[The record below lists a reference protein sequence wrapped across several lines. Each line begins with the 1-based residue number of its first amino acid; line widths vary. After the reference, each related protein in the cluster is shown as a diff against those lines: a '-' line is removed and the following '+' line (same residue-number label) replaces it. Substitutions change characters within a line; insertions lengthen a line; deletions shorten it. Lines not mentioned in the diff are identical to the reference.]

1 RGGEGSVGVPDL
13 RQGLEAGRRRALGRA
28 LPAHAAL
35 RAARRGRQLALQA
48 ARRRARL
55 ERLRAAH
62 ELLDEVHA
70 RGRGRVV
77 LHGPDGGLRRLQGRS
92 HRRLRAGQPSAPDR
106 PARDTVDRQ
115 VQLRGRRSRGVGPG
129 PAQLRAGRL
138 PRLSRGPA
146 AELARRP
153 VPHRRP
159 NPPDD
164 RDRADLRRGGRGGV
178 AAMQIRALD
187 ESDWPAVSAVYA
199 EGIAT
204 GHATF
209 ETEVPS
215 WEAWDAAHGPLRLV
229 AEIGG
234 EVVGW
239 TALSPYS
246 PRRCYRGVAEES
258 VYVGAAARGRGVG
271 RLLLGALVARSEED
285 GIWTLL
291 AGVFPENEASL
302 ALHASAGF
310 RVLGRHERLGEL
322 DGV

>member
-1 RGGEGSVGVPDL
+1 
-13 RQGLEAGRRRALGRA
+13 
-28 LPAHAAL
+28 
-35 RAARRGRQLALQA
+35 
-48 ARRRARL
+48 
-55 ERLRAAH
+55 
-62 ELLDEVHA
+62 
-70 RGRGRVV
+70 
-77 LHGPDGGLRRLQGRS
+77 
-92 HRRLRAGQPSAPDR
+92 
-106 PARDTVDRQ
+106 
-115 VQLRGRRSRGVGPG
+115 
-129 PAQLRAGRL
+129 
-138 PRLSRGPA
+138 
-146 AELARRP
+146 
-153 VPHRRP
+153 
-159 NPPDD
+159 
-164 RDRADLRRGGRGGV
+164 
-178 AAMQIRALD
+178 MQIRALD

-215 WEAWDAAHGPLRLV
+215 WEAWDATHGPLRLV

-234 EVVGW
+234 KVVGW

-322 DGV
+322 DGVWRDVMLLERRATTSR

>member
-1 RGGEGSVGVPDL
+1 
-13 RQGLEAGRRRALGRA
+13 
-28 LPAHAAL
+28 
-35 RAARRGRQLALQA
+35 
-48 ARRRARL
+48 
-55 ERLRAAH
+55 
-62 ELLDEVHA
+62 
-70 RGRGRVV
+70 
-77 LHGPDGGLRRLQGRS
+77 
-92 HRRLRAGQPSAPDR
+92 
-106 PARDTVDRQ
+106 
-115 VQLRGRRSRGVGPG
+115 
-129 PAQLRAGRL
+129 
-138 PRLSRGPA
+138 
-146 AELARRP
+146 
-153 VPHRRP
+153 
-159 NPPDD
+159 
-164 RDRADLRRGGRGGV
+164 
-178 AAMQIRALD
+178 MQIRALD

-204 GHATF
+204 GLATF

-234 EVVGW
+234 KVVGW

-322 DGV
+322 DGVWRDVMLLERRATTSR